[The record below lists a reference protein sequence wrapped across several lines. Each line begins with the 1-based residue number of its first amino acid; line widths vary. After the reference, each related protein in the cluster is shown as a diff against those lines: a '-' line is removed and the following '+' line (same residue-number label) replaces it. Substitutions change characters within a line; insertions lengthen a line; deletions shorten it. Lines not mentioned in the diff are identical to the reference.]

1 MALPSRITLIGA
13 FGTGKSTVARLV
25 AERLGW
31 EAVDVDDLIVAEAG
45 REVDALFAEEG
56 EAAWRRREGAALAML
71 AGRDRIVVAA
81 GGGATVVDTT
91 RRAVVGAGLVV
102 CLTATPE
109 TVVARLESKAGRPR
123 PMAGGGDRLARTRR
137 LLDQRAAMYALADFA
152 VATDFLTPEE
162 VAAEVMRLYQTYGER
177 AWSRPGRVAEL
188 SRTPSV
194 LPPVIDAPGE
204 SIIVRAASGEYPVY
218 VGWGELER
226 LGEHTGRATGARRV
240 FLLSDANV
248 LPRWGEAALS
258 SLRSAGL
265 EADALALPAGEASKD
280 MAGFAAALDWLA
292 SRRAERRDAIVNL
305 GGGMVGDLGGFV
317 AGVYMRGLSYVQ
329 APTSL
334 LAMVDASIGG
344 KTAINHAG
352 AKNLAGLF
360 YQPRAVVA
368 DVSLLATLPRRA
380 LVEGLAEVIK
390 HALILDPALLS
401 LLEERLEGVLALEQ
415 ELSVEVVRRSMEVK
429 AAIVSEDER
438 ETGGRRELL
447 NYGHTL
453 GHALEAAGGYEA
465 LLHGE
470 AVAIGMLAAAEIGRR
485 MGMTPAALVARQRAL
500 VERAGLPL
508 RPPAGLERDRVLA
521 ALALDKKVVGG
532 RQRWVLLEEA
542 GRAAVRDD
550 VPAEL
555 ARAVLDEVLG
565 S

>member
-1 MALPSRITLIGA
+1 
-13 FGTGKSTVARLV
+13 
-25 AERLGW
+25 
-31 EAVDVDDLIVAEAG
+31 
-45 REVDALFAEEG
+45 
-56 EAAWRRREGAALAML
+56 
-71 AGRDRIVVAA
+71 
-81 GGGATVVDTT
+81 
-91 RRAVVGAGLVV
+91 
-102 CLTATPE
+102 
-109 TVVARLESKAGRPR
+109 
-123 PMAGGGDRLARTRR
+123 
-137 LLDQRAAMYALADFA
+137 
-152 VATDFLTPEE
+152 
-162 VAAEVMRLYQTYGER
+162 
-177 AWSRPGRVAEL
+177 
-188 SRTPSV
+188 
-194 LPPVIDAPGE
+194 
-204 SIIVRAASGEYPVY
+204 VY

-265 EADALALPAGEASKD
+265 EGDALALPAGEASKD